1 MICFKKLLVLLLFYG
16 AIFPI
21 ALPGQIPD
29 GVILKYSLNEL
40 DGKMP
45 GKAPLSDE
53 EKDDGEQKK
62 ISTSDILGKLLNK
75 VGSKE
80 RKIINKVLEVGQ
92 QQKLFDVE
100 KLDKKLG
107 DKLGEINIPALI
119 NLYTN
124 LKALKIKKF
133 DLSRLDEIKGALINI
148 DKALQ
153 QYKDSPKKYGELSFF
168 AGMTRDQLANVAPT
182 YAEKRIL
189 KASALNNYND
199 TITKLASEKDQGS
212 KEKVEDA
219 KERVATL
226 QTPFGDIVPIA
237 PAKGSR
243 KIFITSDYGMR
254 VHPVKKTKRFHAG
267 VDLAGWKCKGWKV
280 LAIGSG
286 RIVKSGWESGYG
298 YVVIVSHEIDGE
310 QYYTRYAHLKK
321 KDRLKVGKV
330 VKHGD
335 LIGYCNNSGIS
346 TGSHL
351 HFEIR
356 EESFSGKTLDPK
368 VYLPE
373 IEILN

>member
-1 MICFKKLLVLLLFYG
+1 MIYLKKFLFLLL
-16 AIFPI
+16 IFVAVCP
-21 ALPGQIPD
+21 AAVSGQISD
-29 GVILKYSLNEL
+29 DVILKYSLNEL
-40 DGKMP
+40 E
-45 GKAPLSDE
+45 ATANTQAFESDKE
-53 EKDDGEQKK
+53 GREPTE
-62 ISTSDILGKLLNK
+62 ISTSDILKKLLNK
-75 VGSKE
+75 VGNKE
-80 RKIINKVLEVGQ
+80 RKIINKVLEVSQ

-100 KLDKKLG
+100 KLDQKLEK
-107 DKLGEINIPALI
+107 KLGEINIPALM
-119 NLYTN
+119 NLYNN

-133 DLSRLDEIKGALINI
+133 DLSRLDEIKGALVNI
-148 DKALQ
+148 DKALR
-153 QYKDSPKKYGELSFF
+153 QYKDSPEKYGELSFF

-182 YAEKRIL
+182 YAEKHAL

-199 TITKLASEKDQGS
+199 TITSLASDEDRAS

-226 QTPFGDIVPIA
+226 QTPFGNIIPIA
-237 PAKGSR
+237 PKKGTR

-254 VHPVKKTKRFHAG
+254 IHPVKKTKRFHAG

-286 RIVKSGWESGYG
+286 RVVKSGWESGYG
-298 YVVIVSHEIDGE
+298 YVVIVSHEIEGE

-321 KDRLKVGKV
+321 KDRLKVGTV

-335 LIGYCNNSGIS
+335 LIGFCNNSGIS

-356 EESFSGKTLDPK
+356 KESYSGKTLDPK